1 MRRFEKTLVFVSGA
15 VMDFSWLYA
24 WTIFAMIAAGRD
36 GFPFADAAMMFAAAA
51 VLTGISTGR
60 GLRVIAIGLL
70 QATGLASAVLR
81 TIYIMSGTTG
91 AFFNSRWLMEFL
103 GARHSAMDWFALVAA
118 IFWTSAIW
126 LGGAFFAARPKT
138 HEKICSRF
146 DLGLA
151 AFFGILLIELA
162 LVVKGNPSTGDNL
175 TGPLACVFFFFGLVA
190 IGMTRANGAPSPG
203 GLVSGRRRLGVVMG
217 FISAVLLCVMSVA
230 VFFQQPLARA
240 AGTGYGLLKGGASS
254 LGSIFLWFIRLLYM
268 PRQAKMRDG
277 PSGSSGSGAG
287 SFFQSDNTQW
297 VEVVSNVLAWL
308 FGTFLGLT
316 ILVVTAVAVFYAV
329 RWLFS
334 RTARDHS
341 DVKRRSLSD
350 LARLLRGL
358 IALLAGKARRFLG
371 GYATAADF
379 YRALTIWSQRS
390 GVQPDPSETPSE
402 FSCRLA
408 GIFPSLKHEI
418 ESIAGAFNGEFYGET
433 TLGREE
439 IDFIR
444 LRWRKLKNPSSW
456 PVRLKTRVFG
466 TITSPG

>member
-24 WTIFAMIAAGRD
+24 WTIFAMIAAGRE
-36 GFPFADAAMMFAAAA
+36 GFPFADAAVMFAAAA
-51 VLTGISTGR
+51 VLTRISTGR

-70 QATGLASAVLR
+70 QATGLVSAALR

-91 AFFNSRWLMEFL
+91 AFFNTQWLMEFF
-103 GARHSAMDWFALVAA
+103 GARHSAMEWFALVAA
-118 IFWTSAIW
+118 LFWTSAIW

-151 AFFGILLIELA
+151 AFFSILLIKLA

-175 TGPLACVFFFFGLVA
+175 TGLLACVFFFFGLVA
-190 IGMTRANGAPSPG
+190 MGMTRANGAHSP

-240 AGTGYGLLKGGASS
+240 AGTGYGLLKGGTSS
-254 LGSIFLWFIRLLYM
+254 LGSIFLWFIKLLYM

-277 PSGSSGSGAG
+277 PSGSSGSSIG
-287 SFFQSDNTQW
+287 SFFESDNAQW
-297 VEVVSNVLAWL
+297 VEVVSKVLAWL

-316 ILVVTAVAVFYAV
+316 ILVVTAVAVFYVV

-350 LARLLRGL
+350 LVRRLRDL
-358 IALLAGKARRFLG
+358 IALFAGKARRFLG
-371 GYATAADF
+371 GYTTAADF
-379 YRALTIWSQRS
+379 YRALTIWSRRS

-418 ESIAGAFNGEFYGET
+418 ESIAGAFNREFYGEA
-433 TLGREE
+433 TLGRDE

-444 LRWRKLKNPSSW
+444 LSWRKLRNPSSW
-456 PVRLKTRVFG
+456 PVRMKTRVFG